1 MELVERECAGHG
13 LEIVTPRKAEQRGSH
28 VSIACANGYR
38 VIRALADRGVLGD
51 FRAPDLMRFGFTP
64 LYCSYVDVVNAVRIL
79 KQVLNDA
86 SWREERYAT
95 VLEVT

>member
-1 MELVERECAGHG
+1 
-13 LEIVTPRKAEQRGSH
+13 
-28 VSIACANGYR
+28 
-38 VIRALADRGVLGD
+38 VLGD

-64 LYCSYVDVVNAVRIL
+64 LYCSYVDVINAVRTL
-79 KQVLNDA
+79 KQVLDDA

>member
-1 MELVERECAGHG
+1 
-13 LEIVTPRKAEQRGSH
+13 VTPRIAGQRGSH

-38 VIRALADRGVLGD
+38 LMRALADRGVLGD

-64 LYCSYVDVVNAVRIL
+64 LYCSYADVVNAVRIL
-79 KQVLNDA
+79 KQILDDA